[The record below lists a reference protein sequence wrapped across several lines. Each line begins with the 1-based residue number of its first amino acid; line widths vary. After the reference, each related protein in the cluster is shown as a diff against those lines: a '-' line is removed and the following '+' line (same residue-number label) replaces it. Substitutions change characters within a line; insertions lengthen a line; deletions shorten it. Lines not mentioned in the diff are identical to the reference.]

1 MDAAPF
7 VMRSLVPAHLLLG
20 GQQHARYADGVEG
33 ERQQLLCRRNELIS
47 AKNVGK
53 QIRHVYLN
61 HAMRSMGIFKMC
73 DASLYLW
80 WTLSTEYL
88 LFVRIRY

>member
-1 MDAAPF
+1 MRLGHWCLRTCSWAADSTQGMLMESKGNGSSCF
-7 VMRSLVPAHLLLG
+7 AEETSWT
-20 GQQHARYADGVEG
+20 
-33 ERQQLLCRRNELIS
+33 LIS
-47 AKNVGK
+47 AKNFGK